1 MEIVAVLNER
11 VVETFFQQLLLLLL
25 HFCLTFNFI
34 DFLINKDA
42 NLHVKIEV

>member
-1 MEIVAVLNER
+1 MLNER
-11 VVETFFQQLLLLLL
+11 VVNETFFQQLLLLLL

-42 NLHVKIEV
+42 NFHVKIEV

>member
-1 MEIVAVLNER
+1 MLNER
-11 VVETFFQQLLLLLL
+11 VVETFFQQLLLLL